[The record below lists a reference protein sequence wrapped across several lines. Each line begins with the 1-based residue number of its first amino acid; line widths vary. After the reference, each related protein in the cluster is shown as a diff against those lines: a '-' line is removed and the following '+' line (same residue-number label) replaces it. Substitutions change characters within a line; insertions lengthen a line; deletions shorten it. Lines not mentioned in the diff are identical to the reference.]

1 MDGSILTSFLSSLS
15 LVFNAL
21 TATKCEYSANPSD
34 GRYIDING
42 KKTGIASWL
51 KSKLEINSEARFQ
64 LFNDHIRIRTH
75 SLIGDK
81 ITLIPLKSI
90 SSISVL
96 YGREKKLSYLF
107 VGILTIPFGIGVI
120 LVLSW
125 LSSKT
130 LLIFTIIDS
139 AGTERVFPYTLPNSL
154 NIDRNDAE
162 KMGAL
167 IYKLS
172 TIS

>member
-1 MDGSILTSFLSSLS
+1 MFSLLASFLSSLS

-21 TATKCEYSANPSD
+21 TATKCEYSANPSE

-42 KKTGIASWL
+42 KKTGVASWL
-51 KSKLEINSEARFQ
+51 KSKLKINSEASFQ
-64 LFNDHIRIRTH
+64 LFNDHVRVRNH

-81 ITLIPLKSI
+81 ITLIPLRSVNSI
-90 SSISVL
+90 AVL
-96 YGREKKLSYLF
+96 YGREKKISYLF

-130 LLIFTIIDS
+130 LLIITIIDN
-139 AGTERVFPYTLPNSL
+139 AGTERVFPYTLSDSL
-154 NIDRNDAE
+154 NIDRTDAE

>member
-1 MDGSILTSFLSSLS
+1 MFSLLASFLSSLS

-21 TATKCEYSANPSD
+21 TATKCEYSANPSE

-42 KKTGIASWL
+42 KKTGVASWL
-51 KSKLEINSEARFQ
+51 KSKLKINSEASFQ
-64 LFNDHIRIRTH
+64 LFNDHVRVRNH

-81 ITLIPLKSI
+81 ITLIPLRSVNSI
-90 SSISVL
+90 AVL
-96 YGREKKLSYLF
+96 YGREKKISYLF

-130 LLIFTIIDS
+130 LLIITIIDN
-139 AGTERVFPYTLPNSL
+139 AGTERVFPYTLSDSL
-154 NIDRNDAE
+154 NIDRTDAE

-167 IYKLS
+167 IYKLA

>member
-1 MDGSILTSFLSSLS
+1 MFSLLASFLSSLS

-21 TATKCEYSANPSD
+21 TATKCEYSANPSE

-42 KKTGIASWL
+42 KKTGVASWL
-51 KSKLEINSEARFQ
+51 KSKLKINSEASFQ
-64 LFNDHIRIRTH
+64 LFNDHVRVRSH

-81 ITLIPLKSI
+81 LTLIPLRSVNSI
-90 SSISVL
+90 AVL
-96 YGREKKLSYLF
+96 YGREKKISYLF

-130 LLIFTIIDS
+130 LLIITIIDNS
-139 AGTERVFPYTLPNSL
+139 GTERVFPYTLSDSL

>member
-1 MDGSILTSFLSSLS
+1 M
-15 LVFNAL
+15 
-21 TATKCEYSANPSD
+21 
-34 GRYIDING
+34 
-42 KKTGIASWL
+42 
-51 KSKLEINSEARFQ
+51 
-64 LFNDHIRIRTH
+64 
-75 SLIGDK
+75 
-81 ITLIPLKSI
+81 
-90 SSISVL
+90 L

>member
-1 MDGSILTSFLSSLS
+1 MFSLLASFLSSLS

-21 TATKCEYSANPSD
+21 TATKCEYSANPSE
-34 GRYIDING
+34 GRYIDIIG
-42 KKTGIASWL
+42 KKTGVASWL
-51 KSKLEINSEARFQ
+51 KSKLKINSEASFQ
-64 LFNDHIRIRTH
+64 LFNDHIRVRSH

-81 ITLIPLKSI
+81 ITLIPLRSVNSI
-90 SSISVL
+90 AVL
-96 YGREKKLSYLF
+96 YGREKKISYLF

-130 LLIFTIIDS
+130 LLIVTINEKGG
-139 AGTERVFPYTLPNSL
+139 AERVFPYTLPDSL
-154 NIDRNDAE
+154 NIDRTDAE